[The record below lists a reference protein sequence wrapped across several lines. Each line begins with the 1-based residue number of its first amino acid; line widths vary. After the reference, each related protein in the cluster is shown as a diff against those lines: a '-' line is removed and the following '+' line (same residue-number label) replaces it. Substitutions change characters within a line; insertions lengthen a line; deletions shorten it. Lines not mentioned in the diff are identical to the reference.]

1 MLNLGEAVFD
11 RDVDVRDLI
20 FFRGEQGDVLLE
32 RFQLPLVA
40 LYFFKLYLEVD
51 QLWELTLR
59 VHLVLQRLLDILIL
73 IRGIRLHSRAR

>member
-1 MLNLGEAVFD
+1 MLNLGQAVFD

-20 FFRGEQGDVLLE
+20 FFRGEQGDVFLQ

-40 LYFFKLYLEVD
+40 LYFFKFYLEVD

-59 VHLVLQRLLDILIL
+59 AHLVLQRLLDVLIL
-73 IRGIRLHSRAR
+73 IRGVSMHA